1 MNNDVIEY
9 IQNYNKEIQLY
20 FKEIRQIIIDSIPN
34 EVIEKMWAK
43 LPSYY
48 VDEKFIRI
56 IPFKDHLNIE
66 ASAIN
71 KYRNQLLQFK
81 ITPKGMLQIHTKQI
95 IPVETLS
102 LIFKETLLDLE

>member
-1 MNNDVIEY
+1 M
-9 IQNYNKEIQLY
+9 
-20 FKEIRQIIIDSIPN
+20 
-34 EVIEKMWAK
+34 KMT
-43 LPSYY
+43 Y
-48 VDEKFIRI
+48 
-56 IPFKDHLNIE
+56 DHLNIE

-81 ITPKGMLQIHTKQI
+81 ITPKGMLQINTKQI